1 MKARAPLP
9 PLNTNPQTMDLSMAY
24 SIERMSFASPIPSSP
39 GPGSM
44 VSSHPSI
51 AYPTHYHEIAHGFND
66 GPWQAHEDQLLAE
79 AVTTCGTKSWK
90 TVADYAFPDGSRDR
104 NECMHRWR
112 AISATRQRQVKGP
125 WTDEEDRKLCEL
137 VNEYGPEK
145 WVFIASRLG
154 SRSGKQCRERY
165 FNHLDP
171 HINKAPFTHE
181 EDMRILELYNRIGSK
196 WAEMAKHLPGRPDN
210 AIKNHFNTTM
220 QRKKR
225 RMSMPSI
232 KDQDVYRYHLADQY
246 PEHPHHPMGFQAHL
260 SMPNH
265 LPFHHPSHPSR
276 FTPYERRH
284 SLPVNNMLVSHGVPP
299 SRPYHAIPSPP
310 RTPDVPRAPHLW
322 SIRRMSSS
330 NNSFTSGSSSSSTLP
345 SPSSF
350 TGPTSNMIPPAHPS
364 IEYET
369 LGPSPSPVLY
379 RHPGSPCNHRPPSLI
394 FSTSSSSTSLSSA
407 APQPLTPYPD
417 TDSPFSMIRSHSN
430 PNRLRDSIS
439 SKRMGFTQDSYVD
452 PSLQPSALNR
462 PMMNRVPDMGHRK
475 PKSLPKYGSAFGQES
490 EEGHRHRLSVPHRRS
505 CPGLNELA
513 NLAEQRRRNDS
524 YGSDTQRQMDDA
536 MDSEGRDDE
545 GEVEEEEE
553 DGEEDDEE
561 HGEYSAEYESRQMSN
576 GGAASVMSIKNLVG

>member
-9 PLNTNPQTMDLSMAY
+9 PLNTNPQTMDQSMAY
-24 SIERMSFASPIPSSP
+24 SMERMSFASPHPNSP

-51 AYPTHYHEIAHGFND
+51 AYPTHYHESSQGFD

-232 KDQDVYRYHLADQY
+232 NDQDIYHYHLADQY
-246 PEHPHHPMGFQAHL
+246 QDSHHHHPMGFQAH
-260 SMPNH
+260 MATPNH
-265 LPFHHPSHPSR
+265 PYHPLHPSR

-284 SLPVNNMLVSHGVPP
+284 SLPVNNTLIPP
-299 SRPYHAIPSPP
+299 GAPSLPRVYHAMPSPP
-310 RTPDVPRAPHLW
+310 RTPDVPRAPHMW
-322 SIRRMSSS
+322 TTRRMSSS
-330 NNSFTSGSSSSSTLP
+330 NSSFTSGSSSSSTLP

-350 TGPTSNMIPPAHPS
+350 TGPMSNMIPPVHPS

-369 LGPSPSPVLY
+369 QGPSHSSPGSF
-379 RHPGSPCNHRPPSLI
+379 RHPSSPRHHRPPSLI
-394 FSTSSSSTSLSSA
+394 FSTSSSSTSLSSGA
-407 APQPLTPYPD
+407 GSQPLTPYPEAV
-417 TDSPFSMIRSHSN
+417 SPFSMTRSQSN
-430 PNRLRDSIS
+430 PNRLQDSIS
-439 SKRMGFTQDSYVD
+439 SKRTGFTPDSYID
-452 PSLQPSALNR
+452 PSSQPGRPSVNR
-462 PMMNRVPDMGHRK
+462 PEMGQRK
-475 PKSLPKYGSAFGQES
+475 PVSLPKYGPAFGQDRED
-490 EEGHRHRLSVPHRRS
+490 LSHQSIPSVQHRRS
-505 CPGLNELA
+505 CPGLDELA
-513 NLAEQRRRNDS
+513 NLAEQRGRYNS
-524 YGSDTQRQMDDA
+524 YGSDAQREMDDA
-536 MDSEGRDDE
+536 MDSGSGRDEEDD
-545 GEVEEEEE
+545 EEEE
-553 DGEEDDEE
+553 DEEEEDDEEE

>member
-1 MKARAPLP
+1 MKAKASLP
-9 PLNTNPQTMDLSMAY
+9 PLNTNPQTMDQSMAY
-24 SIERMSFASPIPSSP
+24 SMERMSFASPHPNSP
-39 GPGSM
+39 GPGSI

-51 AYPTHYHEIAHGFND
+51 AYPTHYHESSQGFD

-232 KDQDVYRYHLADQY
+232 NDQDIYHYHHADQY
-246 PEHPHHPMGFQAHL
+246 SEPHH
-260 SMPNH
+260 
-265 LPFHHPSHPSR
+265 HHA
-276 FTPYERRH
+276 
-284 SLPVNNMLVSHGVPP
+284 M
-299 SRPYHAIPSPP
+299 
-310 RTPDVPRAPHLW
+310 AP
-322 SIRRMSSS
+322 
-330 NNSFTSGSSSSSTLP
+330 TLT
-345 SPSSF
+345 
-350 TGPTSNMIPPAHPS
+350 TG
-364 IEYET
+364 
-369 LGPSPSPVLY
+369 
-379 RHPGSPCNHRPPSLI
+379 
-394 FSTSSSSTSLSSA
+394 
-407 APQPLTPYPD
+407 Q
-417 TDSPFSMIRSHSN
+417 
-430 PNRLRDSIS
+430 
-439 SKRMGFTQDSYVD
+439 QYVD
-452 PSLQPSALNR
+452 PSRRATATETLSYYAITAKDSRCASCTPYVDRPPHVQLQQQLHQWIEFIFNASFTVIIYRSNVEYDPTSSSIH
-462 PMMNRVPDMGHRK
+462 RV
-475 PKSLPKYGSAFGQES
+475 
-490 EEGHRHRLSVPHRRS
+490 
-505 CPGLNELA
+505 
-513 NLAEQRRRNDS
+513 
-524 YGSDTQRQMDDA
+524 
-536 MDSEGRDDE
+536 
-545 GEVEEEEE
+545 
-553 DGEEDDEE
+553 
-561 HGEYSAEYESRQMSN
+561 
-576 GGAASVMSIKNLVG
+576 